1 MGTRNFF
8 YTISYDEKNDDFYGV
23 VDIING
29 NKYLVMFTIDNTAE
43 MSDYIRTGVMKHI
56 DDVVGLKS
64 FLEAQ
69 DILGKDDSLTLIETT
84 LY

>member
-1 MGTRNFF
+1 MTPRNFF
-8 YTISYDEKNDDFYGV
+8 YTISYDEKKDDFYGV
-23 VDIING
+23 VDIVTNG
-29 NKYLVMFTIDNTAE
+29 KYVTMYTIDTTAE
-43 MSDYIRTGVMKHI
+43 ICDYIKTGIMKHI
-56 DDVVGLKS
+56 DDVGGLKA

>member
-1 MGTRNFF
+1 MNLAFF
-8 YTISYDEKNDDFYGV
+8 YTISYDERKDDFYGV
-23 VDIING
+23 VDVIQNG
-29 NKYLVMFTIDNTAE
+29 KYITMFTIDSTPE
-43 MSDYIRTGVMKHI
+43 MCDYIKTGVMKHI

-69 DILGKDDSLTLIETT
+69 EILSKEDSLTLIETC